1 MRRKDDNKERAI
13 CDAAIRLIT
22 ENGFADTSMSK
33 IAKEAGVSPATI
45 YVYFENKEDLLNK
58 LYSFVKQEMGA
69 ELLRGLKPETSVKDS
84 FRIVWDNFYR
94 YASGNQIRFAFTEQ
108 FANSPLVDGICK
120 EETME
125 FFRPFVE
132 LIERG
137 KKEKVLKN
145 ISMEIFQAFTFA
157 PLTGLI
163 KQHISGEIVLDKK
176 TLAAARE
183 IAWDAV
189 TR

>member
-1 MRRKDDNKERAI
+1 VRVKDDNKQRAI
-13 CDAAIRLIT
+13 CDAAIKLIT

-33 IAKEAGVSPATI
+33 IAREAGVSPATI

-58 LYSFVKQEMGA
+58 LYSLVKQEMA
-69 ELLRGLKPETSVKDS
+69 AVLIKGLKPGTPVKDS
-84 FRIVWDNFYR
+84 FRTVWENFYL
-94 YASGNQIRFAFTEQ
+94 YATGNRLRFAFTEQ

-120 EETME
+120 EESME
-125 FFRPFVE
+125 HFKPLLDLV
-132 LIERG
+132 ERG

-145 ISMEIFQAFTFA
+145 ISPEMFQAFTFV

-163 KQHISGEIVLDKK
+163 KQHISGEIVLDKRK
-176 TLAAARE
+176 LAAARE

-189 TR
+189 AK

>member
-1 MRRKDDNKERAI
+1 MRVKDDNKERAI
-13 CDAAIRLIT
+13 RDAAIKLIV

-33 IAKEAGVSPATI
+33 IAKAAGVSPATI
-45 YVYFENKEDLLNK
+45 YVYFENKENMLNA
-58 LYSFVKQEMGA
+58 LYSQVKKEMA
-69 ELLRGLKPETSVKDS
+69 AALIKGLTHDMPVKES
-84 FRIVWDNFYR
+84 FRVVWENFYT
-94 YASGNQIRFAFTEQ
+94 YTIGNQVRFAFTEQ
-108 FANSPLVDGICK
+108 FANSPLVDGICR

-125 FFRPFVE
+125 HFKPLID

-145 ISMEIFQAFTFA
+145 ISDEIFHAFTFI

-176 TLAAARE
+176 KLATARD

-189 TR
+189 AK